1 MKAPEPENS
10 GAYTP
15 RGENIPLSVLKTIS
29 CLAVLCVFLLPGCVP
44 GSGFKIQDLAK
55 TNIDTISEIH
65 MNQAVK
71 LLKSLTC
78 KLYKKNPS
86 QLKKGQSISSRLD
99 QIFRCPS
106 EKYAELDFQDSTKA
120 ILMGLDPKYTGD
132 RVFAVMYGLYTMI
145 RRTYNNKCE
154 LFLLDYL
161 DSQKLYNSAR
171 NIEILVWRLKTRL
184 SAKGRPL
191 LLTNSLDGNIQ
202 NLSFERIF
210 GKLISI
216 QDTMA
221 LIVSNRTGRAI
232 KEAVQIAGMA
242 FLPIGI

>member
-1 MKAPEPENS
+1 MIFAS
-10 GAYTP
+10 
-15 RGENIPLSVLKTIS
+15 
-29 CLAVLCVFLLPGCVP
+29 FLLPGCGP

-65 MNQAVK
+65 MNQAVR
-71 LLKSLTC
+71 LLKSLTR

-86 QLKKGQSISSRLD
+86 QLKKGRSIPSRLD
-99 QIFRCPS
+99 QIFRCPC
-106 EKYAELDFQDSTKA
+106 EKYAELDFKDSTEA
-120 ILMGLDPKYTGD
+120 MLLGLDPEYKGD

-145 RRTYNNKCE
+145 RRSYNNKCE

-161 DSQKLYNSAR
+161 DTQKLYNSAR
-171 NIEILVWRLKTRL
+171 NIEILVWRLKTRQD
-184 SAKGRPL
+184 SKGRPL
-191 LLTNSLDGNIQ
+191 LLTNSFDANIQ

-210 GKLISI
+210 GKLISL